1 MLHCLSG
8 KNSWGGRISRFFL
21 LTGMCCF
28 VKHSTSTGY
37 RFSIPVIH
45 WYRIA
50 DFNRFD
56 SLSVGFSAEFDI
68 GVVLHVAPCWLLNGL
83 QLNGWLVV
91 QQPLFRW
98 FNVQQPLYHT
108 VMGWSER
115 VGDG

>member
-1 MLHCLSG
+1 MLV
-8 KNSWGGRISRFFL
+8 
-21 LTGMCCF
+21 F
-28 VKHSTSTGY
+28 VNRSFTEVY

-83 QLNGWLVV
+83 QLNGWLVA

-98 FNVQQPLYHT
+98 SLVHQLLYHT
-108 VMGWSER
+108 VKGWSER